1 MGVIKHT
8 TLAANSYTWSLNCAN
23 LGSITYAV
31 PLAGLSNKCPR
42 NPSDTSTKM
51 SVWSRATDTL
61 KGMILM

>member
-42 NPSDTSTKM
+42 NPLDTSTKM